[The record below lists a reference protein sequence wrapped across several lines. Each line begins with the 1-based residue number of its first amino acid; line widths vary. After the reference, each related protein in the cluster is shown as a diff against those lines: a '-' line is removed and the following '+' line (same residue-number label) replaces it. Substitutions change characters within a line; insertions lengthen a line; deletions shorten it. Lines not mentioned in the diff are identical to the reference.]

1 MGSGGCHET
10 LDESV
15 YNVLA
20 KLKQQTGFI
29 YWCCLSCNKSAAKL
43 DKAVKELARRINGI
57 EEELTSTN
65 ADVDSVKTELE
76 AMKSDVNKMKDKEKD
91 FQMDTKIEKII
102 Y

>member
-1 MGSGGCHET
+1 MGTGGCHET
-10 LDESV
+10 LDESA

-29 YWCCLSCNKSAAKL
+29 YWCCLSCNK
-43 DKAVKELARRINGI
+43 RINGI
-57 EEELTSTN
+57 EEELTSTT